1 MNIEIE
7 FKAKSIENGD
17 WVNGYYLQNETDNK
31 RKSIIYQSNNSSE
44 KMIEVDPV
52 TLSQFTGYNDK
63 NGRKIFTNDI
73 VRIISTYPR
82 VKFDNNKKVVFKH
95 GSFEVEHYSGRV
107 LSLSYYC
114 DRPSRQSIDIIGN
127 IFDNADLLDNEESA
141 DLKFEDLF

>member
-7 FKAKSIENGD
+7 FKAKSIENGN
-17 WVNGYYLQNETDNK
+17 WVNGYYLQTGTDNK

-73 VRIISTYPR
+73 VKIISTYPR
-82 VKFDNNKKVVFKH
+82 VKLEDNEKIVFK
-95 GSFEVEHYSGRV
+95 GDSFGIEHHSGRV
-107 LSLSYYC
+107 ISLSYYFIN
-114 DRPSRQSIDIIGN
+114 PSRDSIDVIGN